1 MDMSDEAREIIEA
14 DIVEEDVDDCASN
27 FEAIYSILRK
37 YYEGGLE
44 DDQINL
50 LINSATDTLNALK
63 YIREKYR
70 YKKQETIEQRK
81 AKFLEQIKDVCT
93 DKQAED
99 LFNAFFVQAQEA

>member
-1 MDMSDEAREIIEA
+1 MDMSDEARELLEG
-14 DIVEEDVDDCASN
+14 DMVEEDVDECTSN
-27 FEAIYSILRK
+27 LEAIYSILRK
-37 YYEGGLE
+37 YYDGGLQ

-50 LINSATDTLNALK
+50 LINSTTDTLNVLK

-70 YKKQETIEQRK
+70 HKRQETVEQRK